1 MRKRNI
7 KTVAHWVI
15 MSILL
20 LFPILM
26 VGVSSFANDEQSVT
40 VTETYEYE
48 TNVVNDTSDL
58 VVGNIYHLV
67 NYNEDQTT
75 FTSVVIDD
83 GIFETY
89 AYNVIFDYTLL
100 VDTYIDDN
108 YIDYNDENN
117 IYEFTGTYIYQ
128 KVSHKLENNTYNTIL
143 ICYDS
148 QNSNFLISCD
158 FVLTQ
163 RIYDAIIDTDYFNY
177 YSPWIFESDY
187 LGQVTTNV
195 DIQNATY
202 KQEVN
207 NWCNGFKNLPVNQ
220 WYGQLLNVIGVGQTT
235 NSVMNVIYVYPLY
248 VLWVYLIDLI
258 VDCLLVIIHFG
269 HNALSRLGGDND

>member
-26 VGVSSFANDEQSVT
+26 VGVSSFANDEQTVT
-40 VTETYEYE
+40 VTETYEYQ
-48 TNVVNDTSDL
+48 TNEVNTDNDL
-58 VVGNIYHLV
+58 IQGNIYKFALNSNNGVNTSIFYGVDGLNFQLV
-67 NYNEDQTT
+67 LYGSYDISFSNSYNDFYLDDLYINKYWEIEVYNIENSINLYNGGIFINYA
-75 FTSVVIDD
+75 IDD
-83 GIFETY
+83 EIDFIR
-89 AYNVIFDYTLL
+89 NYTNNNYLYVVLL
-100 VDTYIDDN
+100 
-108 YIDYNDENN
+108 YIDY
-117 IYEFTGTYIYQ
+117 
-128 KVSHKLENNTYNTIL
+128 STI
-143 ICYDS
+143 S
-148 QNSNFLISCD
+148 QDLYS
-158 FVLTQ
+158 
-163 RIYDAIIDTDYFNY
+163 YF
-177 YSPWIFESDY
+177 SASDY

-195 DIQNATY
+195 DIQNASY

-220 WYGQLLNVIGVGQTT
+220 WYGQLLYVIGVGQTT

-248 VLWVYLIDLI
+248 VLWVYIIDLI